1 MTAATAPGAQSADRF
16 SLQAKERLVTFF
28 VWLALAA
35 GALVIAFPLYWMV
48 ATTVMT
54 REDAYS
60 RKFNLLPPHVVL
72 DNYVNGWNNSPWP
85 RWYGNTLIIVVTSR
99 GWFDALWLDVRLRLC
114 QVPVSRAQSV
124 IPADSEH
131 ADDPAAGAAAA
142 ALPAGGADGLGEYPL
157 ERHRSAHGGY
167 LRLVLRP
174 AIYAGDTG

>member
-1 MTAATAPGAQSADRF
+1 MTAATAPGARSADRF

-60 RKFNLLPPHVVL
+60 RDFQLLPPQVVF

-85 RWYGNTLIIVVTSR
+85 RWYGNTLIIVMTSVAGLTLFGLMSGFAFAKYQFR
-99 GWFDALWLDVRLRLC
+99 GRNLLFLLILSTLD
-114 QVPVSRAQSV
+114 
-124 IPADSEH
+124 DT
-131 ADDPAAGAAAA
+131 AAGAAIAA
-142 ALPAGGADGLGEYPL
+142 FSAGGADGLGEYAL
-157 ERHRSAHGGY
+157 ERHWSAHGGY
-167 LRLVLRP
+167 FRLVLRQ
-174 AIYAGDTG
+174 AVHAGDTG